1 MFYFQALEALVICL
15 NGNKGD
21 IGTLFLNKKLI
32 KVTKIMFFRNFR
44 TTFSNVQLEELEAAF
59 HKTHYP
65 DVFFREE
72 LALRIELTEARVQ
85 VTL

>member
-1 MFYFQALEALVICL
+1 MLKLTMTCVVTYVNVNVDVI
-15 NGNKGD
+15 
-21 IGTLFLNKKLI
+21 
-32 KVTKIMFFRNFR
+32 NFR
-44 TTFSNVQLEELEAAF
+44 TTFSNLQLEELEAAF

-85 VTL
+85 VIYIISLD